1 MQDKEL
7 FSRKIYISGHKGGKV
22 EAVVELDPDTLLEN

>member
-7 FSRKIYISGHKGGKV
+7 FSRKIYIFGHKSGRV
-22 EAVVELDPDTLLEN
+22 EAVIELDPDKLLEN